1 MADMGIQFGTSSQF
15 GTLTNWAPQS
25 PTITVA
31 EQRANALG
39 QYGDEVA
46 YKLYDKRTDVSQEF
60 VASNAATA
68 PTVPTNIGDLLGGNI
83 VTGISISTSA
93 TDFVKMTLTG
103 HNHDGTNAH
112 TNALRKVAHGIS
124 LSKAFG
130 AIDFLGGTAGS
141 AATVESSTCDISCQH
156 EDIQTE
162 DGAHAA
168 GQNYDARITATT
180 TWHGVP
186 TTPAGTGWSVTSV
199 ETKPNPQG
207 FLQTTVTAEKALTLP
222 APSGNAT

>member
-1 MADMGIQFGTSSQF
+1 MADMGIQFGTGSQF
-15 GTLTNWAPQS
+15 GTLTGWAAQS

-39 QYGDEVA
+39 EAGDEVA
-46 YKLYDKRTDVSQEF
+46 FKLYDKRTDVSQEF

-68 PTVPTNIGDLLGGNI
+68 PTVPANIGDLLGGNI

-103 HNHDGTNAH
+103 HNHDANAH
-112 TNALRKVAHGIS
+112 AALRKVEHGIS

-168 GQNYDARITATT
+168 GQNYDARIQVTV
-180 TWHGVP
+180 TWNGVP
-186 TTPAGTGWSVTSV
+186 TTVAASGWSVTSV